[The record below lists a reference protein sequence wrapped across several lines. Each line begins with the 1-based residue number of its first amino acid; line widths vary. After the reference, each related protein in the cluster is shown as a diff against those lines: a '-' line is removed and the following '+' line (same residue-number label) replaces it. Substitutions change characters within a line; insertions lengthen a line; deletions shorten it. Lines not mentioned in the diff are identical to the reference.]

1 MIRKKVFMLGAF
13 AVGKTSLVQRFVHTI
28 FSERYLTTIGVKIE
42 KKVLQIDG
50 VDVTLLL
57 WDLHGED
64 ELQKINAS
72 YLRGSSGYFIVAD
85 GTRAETLEHA
95 RSLRRWAT
103 DFVQDIPCIY
113 LLNKSDLREDWQ
125 ATEEDVARLSSDGLP
140 VIQTSAKSGAGV
152 DEAFEELCRSMLE
165 SQ

>member
-64 ELQKINAS
+64 ELQKINAT

-85 GTRAETLEHA
+85 GTRAETLDHA
-95 RSLRRWAT
+95 RSLRRWAM

-125 ATEEDVARLSSDGLP
+125 ASDADVARLAGDGLP
-140 VIQTSAKSGAGV
+140 VVETSAKTGTGV
-152 DEAFEELCRSMLE
+152 DEAFEELCRLMLR
-165 SQ
+165 